1 MVKTEFVPL
10 CREYYPTYYR
20 WNVIT
25 VVFRQTR
32 NPLSPSQKS
41 NRFDRIGGCQLPHRK
56 IILFVPSINFILT
69 HSIWSRI
76 NNFLFPTRWTISY
89 EIIWSRGG
97 GRKVTRV
104 GKSPWRV
111 SLLIFSRGRDSRE
124 ERKLVEEKLARD
136 TFLLLGSRGADARNN
151 NPTGTVRGEGAERIK
166 VKANNRRDLI
176 NV

>member
-10 CREYYPTYYR
+10 CREYCPTYYR

-32 NPLSPSQKS
+32 NSLSPSPEKQS
-41 NRFDRIGGCQLPHRK
+41 LRSDWRLPIASSKDHS
-56 IILFVPSINFILT
+56 LPSINFILT